1 MSLPRWL
8 QFLRPLWLEF
18 WLPLPLLGIIFWFGG
33 NAVTSQVLSR
43 PYSTVSK
50 LQADTQQEVQL
61 TVTVLVIKADIEKN
75 EGLTSVEVK
84 TADPELTRLKFEF
97 PVTEVSQ
104 VEAMIAQKLGLSR
117 EDVKK
122 LVRYQVKNGSI
133 PIVQK

>member
-8 QFLRPLWLEF
+8 QALHPLWLEF
-18 WLPLPLLGIIFWFGG
+18 WLPLPLLGIIFWLGG

-61 TVTVLVIKADIEKN
+61 SLTVLVIKAEIEKN

-104 VEAMIAQKLGLSR
+104 VEEAIAQKLGLSR
-117 EDVKK
+117 EDAKK
-122 LVRYQVKNGSI
+122 LVRYQVKN
-133 PIVQK
+133 

>member
-8 QFLRPLWLEF
+8 KFLRPLWLEF

-61 TVTVLVIKADIEKN
+61 SLTVLVIKAEIEKN
-75 EGLTSVEVK
+75 EGITSVEVK

-117 EDVKK
+117 EDVNK
-122 LVRYQVKNGSI
+122 LVRYQMKN
-133 PIVQK
+133 